1 MGSLRCPV
9 DFFLRYSL
17 ASGPE
22 GEKGRGLVLWTPI
35 LYSGDSRVLR
45 FFGSGLKHLTF
56 SRPSPIIS
64 QISSSNATAKQTQK
78 VPTYPLAG
86 SLPSRP
92 RTGFLR
98 RI

>member
-1 MGSLRCPV
+1 MALPPASR
-9 DFFLRYSL
+9 
-17 ASGPE
+17 ASGLE
-22 GEKGRGLVLWTPI
+22 GEKGRGLVLWTRI
-35 LYSGDSRVLR
+35 LYSGESQVLD

-56 SRPSPIIS
+56 SKPSPIIS

-78 VPTYPLAG
+78 MPTYPLAG

-92 RTGFLR
+92 RTRFLR